1 MYILF
6 QGKVRLRQFPERTL
20 RLEAGGPSVVSRSSN
35 TFNLNFHFKINI
47 LRHYNAFSVQ
57 VTSKIYENEYLPFD
71 L

>member
-1 MYILF
+1 M
-6 QGKVRLRQFPERTL
+6 VRLRQFPERML
-20 RLEAGGPSVVSRSSN
+20 RLGQARGPSVVSRSSN
-35 TFNLNFHFKINI
+35 TFNLNFHFKENT